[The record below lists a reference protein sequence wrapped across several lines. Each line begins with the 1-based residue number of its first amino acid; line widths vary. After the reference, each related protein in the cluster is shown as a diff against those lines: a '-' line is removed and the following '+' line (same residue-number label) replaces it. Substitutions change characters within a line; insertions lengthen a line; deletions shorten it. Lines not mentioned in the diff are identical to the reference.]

1 MKKKIDFILKG
12 RGKSIGEE
20 TVLQPL
26 PHKDFRFASP
36 FIVLHHLPNRHFN
49 EGSPPV
55 RVHPHP
61 HRGFAPVTF
70 MFKGEGFHKDTQG
83 YSSVLKEGGVQWMF
97 AGKGLLHSE
106 GPTDEL
112 LQKGGDYEF
121 VQLWVNVPAK
131 YKMDE
136 PFYQEVSKEQMP
148 SLFDE
153 EGIDIKLASGRYEQY
168 TGLLKSFT
176 PVTAAFGSVRQGK
189 TVNFIAREG
198 YWTLLYI
205 LEGTALVNEQEVTEH
220 HLVVFSKDATEISFI
235 AKANTRLL
243 YLSAEP
249 INEPVAAKGNMV
261 MNTPEE
267 IEQAEMDYAA
277 GKFGT
282 LDF

>member
-12 RGKSIGEE
+12 REKSIGEE

-36 FIVLHHLPNRHFN
+36 FIVLHHLANEHFN

-70 MFKGEGFHKDTQG
+70 MFRGEGFHKDTQG

-106 GPTDEL
+106 GPTEEL

-131 YKMDE
+131 HKMDE
-136 PFYQEVSKEQMP
+136 PFYQEVSKEKMP
-148 SLFDE
+148 SLFEE
-153 EGIDIKLASGRYEQY
+153 EGIDIKLASGQYEQY
-168 TGLLKSFT
+168 AGPLKSFT
-176 PVTAAFGSVRQGK
+176 PIISAFGSVRQGK

-205 LEGTALVNEQEVTEH
+205 LEGTALVNEQEISAH
-220 HLVVFSKDATEISFI
+220 HLVVFSKDATDISFS
-235 AKANTRLL
+235 AKQNTKLL